1 MNSGDCIFCRIISG
15 NEPAVFHVK
24 EPSFVVF
31 ENNLHW
37 FPVQLLLVP
46 TIHIM
51 QDDLWSDPDLLSR
64 LGTAANALGKEK
76 CPEGYRI
83 LSNFGPHGMQSQGH
97 AHLHLIGG
105 VELGLYVKGRP
116 PFID

>member
-1 MNSGDCIFCRIISG
+1 LNSRDCVFCKIISG

-24 EPSFVVF
+24 KPSFVVF
-31 ENNLHW
+31 ENNLRW

-51 QDDLWSDPDLLSR
+51 QDDLWSEPDLLSR
-64 LGTAANALGKEK
+64 LGTAANSLGKEL

-83 LSNFGPHGMQSQGH
+83 LSNFGPHGMQSQSH

-105 VELGLYVKGRP
+105 MELGLYVKGRP
-116 PFID
+116 PFIN